1 MNAADVMVTKVITVQ
16 PDASVR
22 EVAKILLANRISA
35 VPVVDKSNGLLGIVS
50 EADLIRRAEIGTER
64 SSSRWLELL
73 VGNQLSAQDF
83 IKSHARR
90 VADVMTRDVITVTA
104 GASLSEI
111 VHLLEKHRIKRVP
124 VVDKGKIIGIVGRAN
139 LLQALLRSQQDISA
153 ERLKAPVSQAD
164 MVTKLEAEPWWPGNV
179 NVIIN
184 DGAAQ
189 LWGIVEAQV
198 QKDAIRVAVESIP
211 GVRTISNEISVH
223 RIPRAY

>member
-139 LLQALLRSQQDISA
+139 LLQALLRSQQDISG